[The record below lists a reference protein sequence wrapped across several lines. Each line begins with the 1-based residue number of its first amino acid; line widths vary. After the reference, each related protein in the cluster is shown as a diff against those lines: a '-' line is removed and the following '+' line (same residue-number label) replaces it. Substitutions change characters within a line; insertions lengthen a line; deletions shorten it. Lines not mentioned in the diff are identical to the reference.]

1 MLSSRPMKY
10 IYLIFSLLCI
20 HVGFAQSPKVSV
32 NPNPNTIFF
41 VPDMTDH
48 FAHGKMKNKTN
59 ATINVLWTRQ
69 ISMLPAGWSTYICD
83 ANNCYADH
91 VDKCPYNNPNIIG
104 ANDSATL
111 DVHIFDDGNMGE
123 AHIIMWV
130 YEKEDTLNKFRADY
144 SFNKIVS
151 NKDVKNI
158 AIKVYPNPA
167 SNSFSVE
174 FNTGLTRVD
183 LYSILGKKV
192 TSYPAIQ
199 KGSYDISWL
208 DDGLYF
214 VKLIGPN
221 DQMLRTI
228 RLQKRSYKP

>member
-1 MLSSRPMKY
+1 MKY
-10 IYLIFSLLCI
+10 IYLIFSLCVYMWDSLN
-20 HVGFAQSPKVSV
+20 HQKVSV
-32 NPNPNTIFF
+32 NPKSEYHFF

-59 ATINVLWTRQ
+59 ATINALWTRQ

-111 DVHIFDDGNMGE
+111 DVHIFDDGNMVE

-151 NKDVKNI
+151 NKDVK
-158 AIKVYPNPA
+158 
-167 SNSFSVE
+167 
-174 FNTGLTRVD
+174 T
-183 LYSILGKKV
+183 
-192 TSYPAIQ
+192 
-199 KGSYDISWL
+199 
-208 DDGLYF
+208 
-214 VKLIGPN
+214 
-221 DQMLRTI
+221 
-228 RLQKRSYKP
+228 